1 MDLALSLKKATVP
14 FRISMLRLKSR
25 SDWSARSEV
34 RRPLGVGPF
43 LMDRC
48 KIEFF
53 SRRNQGRENI
63 FTKSFLVKIG
73 GASGKYEIQF

>member
-1 MDLALSLKKATVP
+1 MDLALSLKKAAVP

-48 KIEFF
+48 KIELLLAKK
-53 SRRNQGRENI
+53 SRKREYFIKYFGVNI
-63 FTKSFLVKIG
+63 KGV
-73 GASGKYEIQF
+73 SGK